1 LMDGVCMEI
10 TILTE
15 KDIRQ
20 CVEFDREAL
29 AAVEV
34 GFTRLADGKAV
45 MPPIMRIDVPEN
57 NGEVDIKSAYVQ
69 GLDSFAVKM
78 SSGFFDNRKLGL
90 PSLGGMMILLSAKVG
105 FPEALLLDNGYL
117 TDVRTGLAGA
127 IASKYLAPQRV
138 RTAGVIGVGAQ
149 ARYQMQALQLVRD
162 FERVLV
168 YGRVPERVD
177 QYIEEMTDA
186 LNADVITAASIAD
199 VVRQS
204 DVVVTT
210 TPAKEPFLRAEW
222 LHPGLHITAMGSDAE
237 EKNELEPAVLGRA
250 DLLVCDSRSQVFRLG
265 EHHHALA
272 AGMITEDDDIVEL
285 GELTA
290 GRHPGRQNEEQI
302 TVCDLTGTG
311 VQDTAIAL
319 LAYRKAQEKKL
330 GMAIEA

>member
-1 LMDGVCMEI
+1 MKI

-15 KDIRQ
+15 SEIRQ
-20 CVEFDREAL
+20 CVDLDQEAL
-29 AAVEV
+29 AAVED

-45 MPPIMRIDVPEN
+45 MPPIMRIDIPEQ
-57 NGEVDIKSAYVQ
+57 NGEVDIKSAYLQ
-69 GLDSFAVKM
+69 GLDSFVVKM
-78 SSGFFDNRKLGL
+78 SSGFFNNYKLGL

-127 IASKYLAPQRV
+127 IAAKYLAPQRV
-138 RTAGVIGVGAQ
+138 RTAGVIGAGMQ
-149 ARYQMQALQLVRD
+149 GRYQMRGLQLVRD
-162 FERVLV
+162 YERVLV
-168 YGRVPERVD
+168 YDRAPEQVEK
-177 QYIEEMTDA
+177 YVEEMTPVLGVEIVKA
-186 LNADVITAASIAD
+186 ESVEA

-204 DVVVTT
+204 ESMATT
-210 TPAKEPFLRAEW
+210 TPAKTPHLKADW

-250 DLLVCDSRSQVFRLG
+250 DLLVCDRKLQVFRLG

-272 AGMITEDDDIVEL
+272 AGVIAEDDDIVEL

-290 GRHPGRQNEEQI
+290 GRHPGREDDEQI
-302 TVCDLTGTG
+302 SVCDLTGTG

-319 LAYRKAQEKKL
+319 LAYRKAQEKGL
-330 GMAIEA
+330 GMTIEA

>member
-1 LMDGVCMEI
+1 MKI

-15 KDIRQ
+15 SEIRQ
-20 CVEFDREAL
+20 CVDLDQEAL
-29 AAVEV
+29 AAVED

-45 MPPIMRIDVPEN
+45 MPPIMRIDVPEH
-57 NGEVDIKSAYVQ
+57 NGEVDVKSAYLQ

-78 SSGFFDNRKLGL
+78 SSGFFDNDKLGL

-105 FPEALLLDNGYL
+105 FPQALLLDNGYL

-127 IASKYLAPQRV
+127 IVAKYLARQRLGTV
-138 RTAGVIGVGAQ
+138 GVIGAGAQ
-149 ARYQMQALQLVRD
+149 ARYQVRALKLVRD
-162 FERVLV
+162 FEQVMV
-168 YGRVPERVD
+168 YNRTPERVEK
-177 QYIEEMTDA
+177 YIEEMTAVLD
-186 LNADVITAASIAD
+186 ADVLQATSIAD

-204 DVVVTT
+204 DVVITT
-210 TPAKEPFLRAEW
+210 TPAKKPFLKADW

-237 EKNELEPAVLGRA
+237 EKNELEPAVLNRA
-250 DLLVCDSRSQVFRLG
+250 DLLVCDRKSQVFRLG

-272 AGMITEDDDIVEL
+272 AGVITENDDIVEL

-290 GRHPGRQNEEQI
+290 GRHPGRENDQQI

-319 LAYRKAQEKKL
+319 LAYRKAQEKGL
-330 GMAIEA
+330 GMTIES

>member
-1 LMDGVCMEI
+1 MKI

-15 KDIRQ
+15 KDIRR
-20 CVEFDREAL
+20 CVDLDQEAL
-29 AAVEV
+29 AAVED
-34 GFTRLADGKAV
+34 GFTRLANGKAV
-45 MPPIMRIDVPEN
+45 MPPIMRIDVPEH

-78 SSGFFDNRKLGL
+78 SSGFFDNYRLGL

-149 ARYQMQALQLVRD
+149 ARYQMRALQLVRG

-168 YGRVPERVD
+168 YGRVPERVNK
-177 QYIEEMTDA
+177 YVEEMTDA
-186 LNADVITAASIAD
+186 LVADVIAASSIAD

-210 TPAKEPFLRAEW
+210 TPAKKPFLQAKW

-272 AGMITEDDDIVEL
+272 AGVLADDDDVVEL
-285 GELTA
+285 GEITA
-290 GRHPGRQNEEQI
+290 GRHPGRDNEEQI

-311 VQDTAIAL
+311 VQDTAVAL
-319 LAYRKAQEKKL
+319 LAFRKAQEREL
-330 GMAIEA
+330 GMTIEA